1 MKKIKCPECG
11 AEYLP
16 AEIFYPDEFFGKP
29 NSIEKDVYGK
39 LLFFNGKDMNLTET
53 YRCDYCGRKM
63 TINANVSFQV
73 HTQDFNKHN
82 STKFKKPALF
92 MKEE

>member
-1 MKKIKCPECG
+1 MKKIKCPDCG

-39 LLFFNGKDMNLTET
+39 LLFFNGNDMNLTET
-53 YRCDYCGRKM
+53 YRCDYCGEWITGDYIKVENDNRYCE
-63 TINANVSFQV
+63 NCF
-73 HTQDFNKHN
+73 KHME
-82 STKFKKPALF
+82 LG
-92 MKEE
+92 EEEN